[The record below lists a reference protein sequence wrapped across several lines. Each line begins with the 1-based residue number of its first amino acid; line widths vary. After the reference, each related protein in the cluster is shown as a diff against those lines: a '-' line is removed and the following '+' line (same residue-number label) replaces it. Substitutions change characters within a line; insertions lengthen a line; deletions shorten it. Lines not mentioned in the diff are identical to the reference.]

1 MRYSRLP
8 IGYFV
13 FSFLIFPS
21 PKPSFP
27 QDILRKRN
35 VLIAGGQKVFLL
47 CLLFPY
53 FPSTRSIFS
62 PKRLRRRRMVLTT
75 AAGGKKVLPTLSFL
89 SLF

>member
-21 PKPSFP
+21 PKPSSS

-47 CLLFPY
+47 CLLFLY
-53 FPSTRSIFS
+53 FPSTRSICFS
-62 PKRLRRRRMVLTT
+62 
-75 AAGGKKVLPTLSFL
+75 KKIEEKKNGPYYCRG
-89 SLF
+89 